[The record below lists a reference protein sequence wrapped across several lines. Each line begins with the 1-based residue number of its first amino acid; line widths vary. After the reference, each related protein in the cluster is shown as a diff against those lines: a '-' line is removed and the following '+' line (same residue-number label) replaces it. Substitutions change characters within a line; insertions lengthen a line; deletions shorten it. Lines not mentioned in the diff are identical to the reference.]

1 MNNSICINFL
11 PPVNDLYYPLM
22 GGMVMSRNPI
32 VKVTFNEDLQEES
45 YFFLK
50 RLIEKILM
58 EQIGLEM
65 NPKLKGEL
73 LMESQNIIEK
83 E

>member
-1 MNNSICINFL
+1 
-11 PPVNDLYYPLM
+11 M
-22 GGMVMSRNPI
+22 GGMAMSRNPI

-45 YFFLK
+45 YYFLK
-50 RLIEKILM
+50 RLIEKMLI
-58 EQIGLEM
+58 EQIGLEL
-65 NPKLKGEL
+65 NPRLKGEL

>member
-1 MNNSICINFL
+1 
-11 PPVNDLYYPLM
+11 M
-22 GGMVMSRNPI
+22 GGMAMSRNPI

-45 YFFLK
+45 YYFLK
-50 RLIEKILM
+50 RLIEKMLI
-58 EQIGLEM
+58 EQIGLELK
-65 NPKLKGEL
+65 PRLKGEL